1 MKSYEDSSPYVIAE
15 VSANHNGSL
24 PSALEII
31 EAAAEAGA
39 DAVKF
44 QHYTPETITVRSD
57 HPDFQV
63 KGGTLWD
70 GQQLADLYAEA
81 MTPWE
86 WTGDLVEA
94 AERCGLDWL
103 STPFDTSAVDFL
115 EQFEIQTYKIAS
127 FEIVDL
133 PLIEYV
139 ASKGKP
145 MIMSTGMAAVGEI
158 DAAVRAAEGGG
169 ATDITLLRCN
179 SGYPAEPK
187 EMDLSAIPLMRQLW
201 GYPVGLSDH
210 TLSPTASLVA
220 VALGATVIEKHV
232 TLRRSDGGP
241 DAAFS
246 LEPHELAELVRATH
260 EATDV
265 LGTPRFGPTAREEAS
280 IAFRRSLRAVKP
292 IAAGEPVTTD
302 NVRSV
307 RPAGGLPPGELPAI
321 IGLRAARQLA
331 LGEPV
336 TFTDLELPGE

>member
-1 MKSYEDSSPYVIAE
+1 
-15 VSANHNGSL
+15 
-24 PSALEII
+24 
-31 EAAAEAGA
+31 
-39 DAVKF
+39 
-44 QHYTPETITVRSD
+44 
-57 HPDFQV
+57 
-63 KGGTLWD
+63 
-70 GQQLADLYAEA
+70 
-81 MTPWE
+81 
-86 WTGDLVEA
+86 
-94 AERCGLDWL
+94 
-103 STPFDTSAVDFL
+103 
-115 EQFEIQTYKIAS
+115 
-127 FEIVDL
+127 
-133 PLIEYV
+133 
-139 ASKGKP
+139 
-145 MIMSTGMAAVGEI
+145 
-158 DAAVRAAEGGG
+158 
-169 ATDITLLRCN
+169 
-179 SGYPAEPK
+179 
-187 EMDLSAIPLMRQLW
+187 MDLGAIPLMRQLW

-265 LGTPRFGPTAREEAS
+265 LGTPRFGPTTREEAS

-292 IAAGEPVTTD
+292 IAAGEPITTD

-321 IGLRAARQLA
+321 IGLRATRQLE